1 MHALDPRSGDPRQ
14 GRCLGTG
21 TPQER
26 KWWAQLGILS
36 TMGIAMAI
44 SLATGV
50 LGGYYLDRWLGTRIF
65 FWVGLLV
72 GILAAYRTLWVFYTR
87 YMRERSTGG
96 QQGSPG
102 GSGGCPP

>member
-1 MHALDPRSGDPRQ
+1 MIWILLKVSWALAQ
-14 GRCLGTG
+14 GTRLRLG

-26 KWWAQLGILS
+26 RWWAQLGILS

-44 SLATGV
+44 SMATGV
-50 LGGYYLDRWLGTRIF
+50 LGGYFLDKWLGTGIF

-87 YMRERSTGG
+87 YLKERGPTDEGSTKR
-96 QQGSPG
+96 
-102 GSGGCPP
+102 

>member
-1 MHALDPRSGDPRQ
+1 MVCMRGDPGLGDPQQ
-14 GRCLGTG
+14 GRGLRTG

-50 LGGYYLDRWLGTRIF
+50 LGGYYLDRWLGTGVF

-72 GILAAYRTLWVFYTR
+72 GIMAAYRTLWVFYTR
-87 YMRERSTGG
+87 YMRERPPEGPP
-96 QQGSPG
+96 QGHG
-102 GSGGCPP
+102 R

>member
-1 MHALDPRSGDPRQ
+1 LTAKARSWYACTTAGLKEFA
-14 GRCLGTG
+14 GEILKLG

-44 SLATGV
+44 SMATGV
-50 LGGYYLDRWLGTRIF
+50 LGGYFLDKWLGTGVF
-65 FWVGLLV
+65 FWLGLLV

-87 YMRERSTGG
+87 YMREK
-96 QQGSPG
+96 
-102 GSGGCPP
+102 PPEGRR